1 MQLDQAQIAI
11 RERSW
16 SENLDLAL
24 HVLRTHGVALAGCAL
39 VGILPAALFNH
50 SAIVWANSGS
60 IAEVPESRTFY
71 FLMILVMIET
81 PLVTAPITLYLGR
94 ALFVAKPRPRE
105 LARDFV
111 SCLPQLILL
120 QLILR
125 TILIVPVI
133 TWIIPY
139 ALWPYL
145 NEVILLERNPLI
157 GRRGQISTLKRNSL
171 LHRSNSGDFIAQ
183 SLGAG
188 CLAAMLV
195 AALIWT
201 QGSLLENLLGL
212 HLGSTARTVEVQI
225 AMWLVAIYFT
235 VARFL
240 GYLDQRIRN
249 EGWEVELLL
258 RAERERLVRQIG

>member
-1 MQLDQAQIAI
+1 MQLDQARIAI

-24 HVLRTHGVALAGCAL
+24 HVLRTHGAALAGCAL
-39 VGILPAALFNH
+39 IGMAPAALLNH
-50 SAIVWANSGS
+50 AALTWAHSGS
-60 IAEVPESRTFY
+60 FAEESRRPTYY
-71 FLMILVMIET
+71 FLMILVMIEA

-105 LARDFV
+105 LARDFFV
-111 SCLPQLILL
+111 CLPQLILL
-120 QLILR
+120 QVILR

-139 ALWPYL
+139 GLWPYL

-157 GRRGQISTLKRNSL
+157 RRRGQVSTLKRNAL
-171 LHRSNSGDFIAQ
+171 LHHGNSGDFLAQ
-183 SLGAG
+183 ALGAG

-195 AALIWT
+195 AALTWT
-201 QGSLLENLLGL
+201 QDSLLENLLGL
-212 HLGSTARTVEVQI
+212 HLGLKAETIEVQI
-225 AMWLVAIYFT
+225 AMWLVVLYFT

-258 RAERERLVRQIG
+258 RAERERLVRKIG